1 MPMFKKNLK
10 LIATA
15 IGLVTVLVMG
25 LAMPGATQQNPLS
38 RASVVNAISNV
49 VAATLTA
56 AEGDVFDMD
65 NAKFYS
71 DNRLAFAY
79 LPLHPASRSLKL
91 LEERLEDL
99 FAGRAVNVEISA
111 LYLPEDVP
119 GFLKAGTYKMKLVD
133 RTRVVLV
140 DQEGQEVFSGKVESI
155 WSLRPLAN
163 NNIESENHDRGP
175 LLLQG
180 HYNDHHRMVIK
191 AGRAARAGCLGS
203 VYPASCPS

>member
-15 IGLVTVLVMG
+15 VGLVAVLVMG

-38 RASVVNAISNV
+38 RASVVNAISNA

-71 DNRLAFAY
+71 DNRVAFAY
-79 LPLHPASRSLKL
+79 IPLHPASRSLKL

-140 DQEGQEVFSGKVESI
+140 DQEGQEVFSGKVEEVKDTRGQSGHFVPWQI
-155 WSLRPLAN
+155 TISNPKITIQLHFFCSVTITIV
-163 NNIESENHDRGP
+163 IEW
-175 LLLQG
+175 
-180 HYNDHHRMVIK
+180 
-191 AGRAARAGCLGS
+191 
-203 VYPASCPS
+203 